1 MKKSWWVLVFLIFVA
16 AIPFT
21 QSRWRSQ
28 AQPQVQV
35 ETVVG
40 NLEIPWAV
48 DFATDGRIF
57 FTERAGRIRVIR
69 DGRVDPQSWA
79 TIQVAHRG
87 EGGLLGLTLAP
98 DFARTRFVYVYYT
111 YQDGGRVLNRVVR
124 MVDREGRGQVDRVI
138 IEGIPGT
145 TVHDG
150 GRLRFGPDGKLYITT
165 GDARQPSQAQ
175 DRSSLA
181 GKILRL
187 NPDGTIPDD
196 NPFSGSPIYSMG
208 HRNPQGLAWHPDT
221 RTMYAAEHGPS
232 GDLGLCC
239 RDEVNVIEAGKNYGW
254 PEASGRG
261 GAPRFVDP
269 IADSGANETWA
280 PSGIL
285 VPSRGPWRGS
295 LLMTALRGTHLRR
308 LLLAGPEFTRVS
320 NQEVHFRELGRLRD
334 VIQGPD
340 GTIYLITNNTDGRGR
355 PGPNDDRLLR
365 IIFR

>member
-1 MKKSWWVLVFLIFVA
+1 M
-16 AIPFT
+16 
-21 QSRWRSQ
+21 
-28 AQPQVQV
+28 

-111 YQDGGRVLNRVVR
+111 YQDGDRVLNRVVR
-124 MVDREGRGQVDRVI
+124 MADREGRGRVDKVI
-138 IEGIPGT
+138 IERIPGT

-181 GKILRL
+181 G
-187 NPDGTIPDD
+187 
-196 NPFSGSPIYSMG
+196 
-208 HRNPQGLAWHPDT
+208 
-221 RTMYAAEHGPS
+221 
-232 GDLGLCC
+232 
-239 RDEVNVIEAGKNYGW
+239 
-254 PEASGRG
+254 
-261 GAPRFVDP
+261 
-269 IADSGANETWA
+269 
-280 PSGIL
+280 
-285 VPSRGPWRGS
+285 
-295 LLMTALRGTHLRR
+295 
-308 LLLAGPEFTRVS
+308 
-320 NQEVHFRELGRLRD
+320 
-334 VIQGPD
+334 
-340 GTIYLITNNTDGRGR
+340 
-355 PGPNDDRLLR
+355 
-365 IIFR
+365 